1 VKAFPIKAQD
11 KRAPDRAAPAAGPPI
26 ARVMLRRSIFASNC
40 GANQRDELVAQ
51 VGRRALN

>member
-1 VKAFPIKAQD
+1 MKAFPIKAQD